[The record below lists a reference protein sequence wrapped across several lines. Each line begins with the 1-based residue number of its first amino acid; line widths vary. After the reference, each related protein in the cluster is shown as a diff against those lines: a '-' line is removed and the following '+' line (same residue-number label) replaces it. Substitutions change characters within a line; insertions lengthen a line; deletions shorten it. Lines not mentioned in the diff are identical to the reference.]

1 MKKIYFFG
9 VILLLFSGS
18 LCRAQSDDVAWAV
31 GGLRGRLLG
40 PVSDTIGK
48 NGEGSTIE
56 LKDGTILHA
65 FSRHMRPTDI
75 KRYPNPD
82 LWPAVVA
89 GMESH
94 DGGVT
99 WSTPRIMF
107 RSSTGDNAM
116 QPGFVRMSKG
126 ELGISYSLINSIS
139 SATKVF
145 RFSTDEGRT
154 WSPEIP
160 ISPAGSYWT
169 SAHDRMLRLAS
180 GRILIPLH
188 HKKVVRPEE
197 MVTRVAYSD
206 DNGRTWK
213 LGAQEVTTSD
223 IMPAFVQHF
232 GARSAP
238 GFWEASIAQL
248 ANGHLVMLGRTY
260 GGSLYETLSSDDG
273 LTWSPPKPTTLRSGA
288 APGRL
293 ARIPDSDDLLVVWNS
308 CCVQPEDSL
317 LGERITLSSAIS
329 SDGGQSWNL
338 QRTMEAITPGDGN
351 RVEYPAITFI
361 DGKAFVSYRAASAA
375 HIPNMDRMGMQE
387 YLSIL
392 PTRWF
397 YAAK

>member
-1 MKKIYFFG
+1 MRRLAC
-9 VILLLFSGS
+9 VVAILSLTSAS
-18 LCRAQSDDVAWAV
+18 LCSGQRDEVAWAL

-40 PVSDTIGK
+40 PVSDTVGK

-56 LKDGTILHA
+56 LKDGTIFHA
-65 FSRHMRPTDI
+65 FSRHMRPGDP
-75 KRYPNPD
+75 KRFPNPD

-89 GMESH
+89 SMESH
-94 DGGVT
+94 DGGIT
-99 WSTPRIMF
+99 WSDPQVMF

-116 QPGFVRMSKG
+116 QPGFVRMSNG
-126 ELGISYSLINSIS
+126 EIGISYSLINSLS

-145 RFSTDEGRT
+145 RYSSDEGKT

-160 ISPAGSYWT
+160 ISPSGSYWT

-188 HKKVVRPEE
+188 HKKTVHPEE
-197 MVTRVAYSD
+197 MVTQVAYSD

-213 LGAQEVTTSD
+213 LDAQEVTTSE
-223 IMPAFVQHF
+223 IMPEFAQHF

-248 ANGHLVMLGRTY
+248 ASGKLVMLGRTY
-260 GGSLYETLSSDDG
+260 AGSLYETFSGDDG
-273 LTWSPPKPTTLRSGA
+273 LTWSTPRSTTLRSGA

-293 ARIPDSDDLLVVWNS
+293 VRIPNSNDLLVVWNS

-317 LGERITLSSAIS
+317 LGQRLTLSSAIS
-329 SDGGQSWNL
+329 TDDGQTWKQ
-338 QRTMEAITPGDGN
+338 QRTIEAVTPGNGD

-361 DGKAFVSYRAASAA
+361 GDRAFITYRAASAS
-375 HIPNMDRMGMQE
+375 HVQNMDRMGMQE

-392 PTRWF
+392 PERWF
-397 YAAK
+397 YVER